1 MSIDAFSRVSAIG
14 RRGFLQGTAAAG
26 ATLLLPG
33 RLRAQTPQ
41 SGGRFR
47 MGMSEANSTDALTPG
62 NVVGSMTHLINNSIR
77 NCLIELSPSG
87 ELVPE
92 LAESWE
98 TEDAKTWSFKI
109 RSGVEFHNGKTL
121 TPEDVVYSLNLHRG
135 EETASAG
142 KSVMAAATEVRA
154 DGDRVTIVLDQA
166 NVDFPS
172 FLTDDN
178 FVIVMDGASAEEL
191 AGGGVGTGGYVV
203 DRFNPG
209 VDFIGKRHA
218 NYWKEGRAHFDEI
231 ELIGIP
237 DANAR
242 MNALMGGQ
250 VDAINKPEDKTLALL
265 GSASGVKIQSIPS
278 MKHLIFAMRAD
289 TPPFDNPDVRL
300 ALKHAIDREAILST
314 VLRGNG
320 SLGNDQPIGPSNQFF
335 DASIPQRSYDPEKA
349 KYHLEKAG
357 LSNLEVELSAAENAW
372 AGAVDAATLYAEHA
386 KAAGI
391 NIKVVR
397 EPADGYWSNVWMKKP
412 WFASWAAGRVSE
424 NLMMTLT
431 YSAGAKWNETYWD
444 NARFNE
450 LLVAS
455 RAETDAAKRAEMMSE
470 MQLIIRDD
478 GGSVIPA
485 FANWNLALSDKV
497 GHGEI
502 AGQWDND
509 ARRCTERWWF
519 A

>member
-1 MSIDAFSRVSAIG
+1 MLGKSTSFASMN
-14 RRGFLQGTAAAG
+14 RRQVLSGGAALG
-26 ATLLLPG
+26 AALYLPKG
-33 RLRAQTPQ
+33 VGAQTPKA
-41 SGGRFR
+41 GGRFR
-47 MGMSEANSTDALTPG
+47 MGLSEANSTDVLTPG
-62 NVVGSMTHLINNSIR
+62 SIVGSMTHLINGSIR
-77 NCLIELSPSG
+77 NCLIELSASG

-98 TEDAKTWSFKI
+98 STDAKTWSFKI

-121 TPEDVVYSLNLHRG
+121 TPADVVYSLNLHRG
-135 EETASAG
+135 EDTSSAG
-142 KSVMAAATEVRA
+142 KSVMSAANEVKV
-154 DGDRVTIVLDQA
+154 DGDRVAIVLNQA

-178 FVIVMDGASAEEL
+178 FVIVSDGATAEDL
-191 AGGGVGTGGYVV
+191 AKGGAGTGGYNVS
-203 DRFNPG
+203 RFNAG
-209 VDFIGKRHA
+209 VDFVGVRNP

-242 MNALMGGQ
+242 MNALMSGQ
-250 VDAINKPEDKTLALL
+250 IDAMNKPADKTLALL
-265 GSASGVKIQSIPS
+265 SGATGINVQSLPS
-278 MKHLIFAMRAD
+278 MKHLIFAMRTD

-300 ALKHAIDREAILST
+300 ALKYAIDRKSILNT

-320 SLGNDQPIGPSNQFF
+320 SLGNDQPIGPANQFF
-335 DASIPQRSYDPEKA
+335 NADLPQRGYDPEKA
-349 KYHLEKAG
+349 KFHLQKAG
-357 LSNLEVELSAAENAW
+357 LSSLDVELSASEGAW
-372 AGAVDAATLYAEHA
+372 SGAVDAATLYSEHA
-386 KAAGI
+386 KIAGI
-391 NIKVVR
+391 NIKVAR
-397 EPADGYWSNVWMKKP
+397 EPNDGYWSNVWMKKP

-431 YSAGAKWNETYWD
+431 YSADAKWNETYWQND
-444 NARFNE
+444 RFNE

-455 RAETDAAKRAEMMSE
+455 RAETDNKKRAEMMAE
-470 MQLIIRDD
+470 MQLLIHDD
-478 GGSVIPA
+478 GGSVVPA
-485 FANWNLALSDKV
+485 FANWNLALSDKI
-497 GHGEI
+497 GHGKI

>member
-1 MSIDAFSRVSAIG
+1 MSNISSTHSSI
-14 RRGFLQGTAAAG
+14 RRRTFLAGGAAVG
-26 ATLLLPG
+26 ATLLTPRALK
-33 RLRAQTPQ
+33 AQTPKA
-41 SGGRFR
+41 GGRFR
-47 MGMSEANSTDALTPG
+47 MGMSEANSTDVLTPG
-62 NVVGSMTHLINNSIR
+62 GIVGSMTHLINGSIR

-98 TEDAKTWSFKI
+98 TSDAVTWSFKI
-109 RSGVEFHNGKTL
+109 RSGVEFHDGKTL
-121 TPEDVVYSLNLHRG
+121 SASDVVYSLNLHRG
-135 EETASAG
+135 EDTASAG
-142 KSVMAAATEVRA
+142 KSVMEAVSEVRV
-154 DGDRVTIVLDQA
+154 DGDRVTIVLEQA

-178 FVIVMDGASAEEL
+178 FVIVQDGASAEDL
-191 AGGGVGTGGYVV
+191 AAGGAGTGGYIV
-203 DRFNPG
+203 DRFEPGIDFVGLRNP
-209 VDFIGKRHA
+209 

-237 DANAR
+237 DPNAR
-242 MNALMGGQ
+242 MSALMGGL
-250 VDAINKPEDKTLALL
+250 VDAINKPEDSTLDLL
-265 GSASGVKIQSIPS
+265 AGASGVNVASVPG
-278 MKHLIFAMRAD
+278 MKHLIFAMRTD

-300 ALKHAIDREAILST
+300 ALKFALDREAILNT

-320 SLGNDQPIGPSNQFF
+320 SLGNDQPIGPANQFF
-335 DASIPQRSYDPEKA
+335 NADIPQRAYDPDKA
-349 KYHLEKAG
+349 KFHLDRAG
-357 LSNLEVELSAAENAW
+357 LSSLEVGLSAAEVAW
-372 AGAVDAATLYAEHA
+372 AGAVDAATLYSEHA

-391 NIKVVR
+391 TINVER
-397 EPADGYWSNVWMKKP
+397 EPNDGYWSNVWMQKP

-431 YSAGAKWNETYWD
+431 YSAGAKWNETFWE

-455 RAETDAAKRAEMMSE
+455 RAETDTAKRAEMMAE
-470 MQLIIRDD
+470 MQLLIHDD
-478 GGSVIPA
+478 GGSVVPA